1 MVKRIGYLNGV
12 DAMVLT
18 RLSAKGIG
26 TLPLSNGWDD
36 HGKYIAHVT
45 PADGFSAIVAPFH
58 KVMAAPGDPVGPK
71 DVLTSV
77 IDSGIPLLIVAPK
90 EVHAQAAVQLN
101 NKHVEFVEPEKLLDR
116 LKVILKLK

>member
-12 DAMVLT
+12 DPMVLT
-18 RLSAKGIG
+18 RLSAEGIG

-45 PADGFSAIVAPFH
+45 PADGFSAIVAPLH

-77 IDSGIPLLIVAPK
+77 MDSGIPLFIVAPK
-90 EVHAQAAVQLN
+90 EIHKKARGIINEENIQ
-101 NKHVEFVEPEKLLDR
+101 FVDPKDLFQELRKA
-116 LKVILKLK
+116 LKL